1 MDSVEQFKKKINSF
15 LSRANDGRVVLLPF
29 LDEREGHIL
38 ETTSKG
44 MNLSFISDGGI
55 INAERKRYLYTTYL
69 DKIDFKI
76 VVYSIIY
83 NKKFYEINHRA
94 ILGSLM
100 GLGIKR
106 ECIGDITIIDK
117 DAYFAA
123 TEEISS
129 FLESEFNYVGNI
141 PIKLERIDYPIY
153 NEVKYDITLHFLAS
167 LRLDAVVSQACHIS
181 RSEANEMIVL
191 GLVMVNHEIINNT
204 SFIVKEND
212 ELSIRHKGHYKI
224 HSIGNESK
232 SGRIKVEIA
241 KRV

>member
-83 NKKFYEINHRA
+83 NKKYYEINHRA
-94 ILGSLM
+94 LLGSLSH
-100 GLGIKR
+100 L
-106 ECIGDITIIDK
+106 
-117 DAYFAA
+117 
-123 TEEISS
+123 
-129 FLESEFNYVGNI
+129 
-141 PIKLERIDYPIY
+141 
-153 NEVKYDITLHFLAS
+153 
-167 LRLDAVVSQACHIS
+167 
-181 RSEANEMIVL
+181 
-191 GLVMVNHEIINNT
+191 
-204 SFIVKEND
+204 
-212 ELSIRHKGHYKI
+212 
-224 HSIGNESK
+224 
-232 SGRIKVEIA
+232 
-241 KRV
+241 

>member
-1 MDSVEQFKKKINSF
+1 MDNVEQFKKKIHSF
-15 LSRANDGRVVLLPF
+15 LSRASEGRVVLLPF
-29 LDEREGHIL
+29 LDEREGYIL
-38 ETTSKG
+38 ESSSKE
-44 MNLSFISDGGI
+44 MKLSYISDGGI
-55 INAERKRYLYTTYL
+55 INSERKRYLFTPYL
-69 DKIDFKI
+69 DKADFKI

-83 NKKFYEINHRA
+83 NKKYYEINHRS

-123 TEEISS
+123 TEEISQ
-129 FLESEFNYVGNI
+129 FLENEFNYVGNI

-153 NEVKYDITLHFLAS
+153 NEIKYDISLHFLAS
-167 LRLDAVVSQACHIS
+167 LRLDAIVSQACHIS

-191 GLVMVNHEIINNT
+191 GLVMVNHETITNT
-204 SFIVKEND
+204 SHNIKEND

-241 KRV
+241 RRV